1 MRLLATVFFLIFS
14 SFCFGDEASQAIYP
28 FTDKKINQEDSLVWN
43 KWDTENFVVL
53 SLDKSQG
60 LKLKALIEPV
70 KKSICENWFLDVPS
84 LPIKCKIMCV
94 PDRELLAKL
103 FNIDAPHVEVR
114 RDAEGKVS
122 LCAIWITTE
131 DLELLPFLVCSLCVA
146 DDICLNKQIHPVQ
159 RGISFLSKPL
169 DYTRRDIVEPG
180 QINSKHLLSM
190 TREKWIS
197 LTPKEKQVFDAQ
209 SAIFCLLLRK
219 EFGGELFARFASSP
233 NQDES
238 SLRLIYGFKNLEQLD
253 SVLERYSGNLVKDIH
268 RGIVPD
274 NYLTIGI
281 R

>member
-1 MRLLATVFFLIFS
+1 MRLFAAVFFLVFS
-14 SFCFGDEASQAIYP
+14 SFCFGDEASKAIYP
-28 FTDKKINQEDSLVWN
+28 FAEKKANQDDGLVWN

-60 LKLKALIEPV
+60 LKLKALVEPV
-70 KKSICENWFLDVPS
+70 KSSVCENWFLDIPS
-84 LPIKCKIMCV
+84 LPVRCKIMFV
-94 PDRELLAKL
+94 PNRELLAKL

-114 RDAEGKVS
+114 RDAEGKAS
-122 LCAIWITTE
+122 LCAIWMTNE
-131 DLELLPFLVCSLCVA
+131 DIELLPFLICSICVA
-146 DDICLNKQIHPVQ
+146 DDVCLNKQSLLVQ
-159 RGISFLSKPL
+159 RGVSFLSKPL

-180 QINSKHLLSM
+180 QINAKHLLSM

-209 SAIFCLLLRK
+209 SAVVCLLLRK
-219 EFGGELFARFASSP
+219 EFGSELFSRLATSP

-253 SVLERYSGNLVKDIH
+253 SILKRYSENLIKDIY

-274 NYLTIGI
+274 SYLTVGF
-281 R
+281 